1 MGIAQSAHFIG
12 LQAAIDPAHMAIAAS
27 CLYLASSVGM
37 VAGMA
42 GSSAVLQEMLRRGLD
57 HRLDDLGYPAQK
69 KWKIIERAV
78 SNIHYLDHAKSA
90 VAKAVVRSYVDALTW
105 THGKFYGTKT

>member
-1 MGIAQSAHFIG
+1 MGIAQSALFIF

-27 CLYLASSVGM
+27 ALYLASSVGM

-42 GSSAVLQEMLRRGLD
+42 GASAVLQEMLRRGLD

-69 KWKIIERAV
+69 KWKIIQRAV
-78 SNIHYLDHAKSA
+78 SNVHYIDHAKSD
-90 VAKAVVRSYVDALTW
+90 VVKAVVGSYVEALTW
-105 THGKFYGTKT
+105 THGMI